1 MQDLEDDMI
10 HSKNK
15 PVIVN
20 KKLAEE
26 IAKKEKSVNQ
36 KILETIDKRDGDKS
50 EVIDSEGH
58 RVTINHY

>member
-10 HSKNK
+10 SSKNK

-26 IAKKEKSVNQ
+26 IAKKEKPLNQ
-36 KILETIDKRDGDKS
+36 KILESIDQRDGDKS